1 MISSSLIVN
10 LEEVNEFERNLKTAN
25 NNTQQLINKLFE
37 ISMQRINSAKE
48 AVDTFERNL
57 KTANNNTQQLINDQF
72 NNVTQRIR
80 SVKEAVS
87 EFKGSLETTN
97 ENIRRLINDT
107 FYIITQQ
114 IRSANGGV
122 NVFERSLETIDEN
135 IRLLINNS
143 RRAIEMLNYKKVIEQ
158 LIFNT
163 SQSEKS
169 NMTCNRPE
177 NISLHDLQYLD
188 NLIWGEHHYTL
199 SLDYFKLKKKALLLV
214 WEDLDK
220 AVNKR

>member
-1 MISSSLIVN
+1 
-10 LEEVNEFERNLKTAN
+10 
-25 NNTQQLINKLFE
+25 
-37 ISMQRINSAKE
+37 MQRINSAKE

-135 IRLLINNS
+135 IRLLISKINEANPN
-143 RRAIEMLNYKKVIEQ
+143 ETETLKNYASCQ
-158 LIFNT
+158 
-163 SQSEKS
+163 SQVFSEEYHNES
-169 NMTCNRPE
+169 YQ
-177 NISLHDLQYLD
+177 NID
-188 NLIWGEHHYTL
+188 N
-199 SLDYFKLKKKALLLV
+199 LKKK
-214 WEDLDK
+214 
-220 AVNKR
+220 